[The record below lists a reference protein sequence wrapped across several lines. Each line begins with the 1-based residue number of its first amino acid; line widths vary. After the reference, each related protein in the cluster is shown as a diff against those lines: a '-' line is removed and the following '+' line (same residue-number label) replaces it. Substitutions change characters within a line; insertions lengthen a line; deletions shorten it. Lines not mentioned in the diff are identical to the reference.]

1 LIDKREYWISEEDNS
16 FAIYYNYLE
25 VDTLKH
31 IKKNSIRC
39 VRGHYT
45 LKEVIEELKEIRA
58 SIKRYY
64 WILRCKETQKF
75 KLFEGTKIQAEDTID
90 MFYDLYIPEPFESKE
105 EAVQTLNLLE
115 YQENRNEI
123 SRSVFWVILY
133 HDKTYKIFYGND
145 FCRFIVKSAR
155 RNNGIK
161 KVSGPFTYKE
171 AQQYADKNY
180 KSKGLKTRD
189 IKNEFYVV
197 QRINIKEKFDSLENA
212 IDRCNKSNN
221 RSRFKETKL
230 LAGPL
235 TEIEISDISKRFKNC
250 DNYEIK
256 FKSGFSEN

>member
-1 LIDKREYWISEEDNS
+1 MIKHTKFFTVTIFAVLLSNQQEE
-16 FAIYYNYLE
+16 I
-25 VDTLKH
+25 T
-31 IKKNSIRC
+31 
-39 VRGHYT
+39 
-45 LKEVIEELKEIRA
+45 EL
-58 SIKRYY
+58 
-64 WILRCKETQKF
+64 
-75 KLFEGTKIQAEDTID
+75 
-90 MFYDLYIPEPFESKE
+90 
-105 EAVQTLNLLE
+105 
-115 YQENRNEI
+115 
-123 SRSVFWVILY
+123 
-133 HDKTYKIFYGND
+133 
-145 FCRFIVKSAR
+145 
-155 RNNGIK
+155 K

>member
-1 LIDKREYWISEEDNS
+1 MIDKREYWISEEDNS

-145 FCRFIVKSAR
+145 FAVLLSNQQEEITELKKYPAPLPTKKL
-155 RNNGIK
+155 NNMPIK
-161 KVSGPFTYKE
+161 IT
-171 AQQYADKNY
+171 N
-180 KSKGLKTRD
+180 LKD
-189 IKNEFYVV
+189 LK
-197 QRINIKEKFDSLENA
+197 LEILKMN
-212 IDRCNKSNN
+212 SM
-221 RSRFKETKL
+221 
-230 LAGPL
+230 
-235 TEIEISDISKRFKNC
+235 
-250 DNYEIK
+250 
-256 FKSGFSEN
+256 